1 MVAIEKSMAFSL
13 YYKILKDFS
22 FFYLSI
28 NIQDII
34 NGGLKMSN
42 QLNYQ
47 SLSDKVAEH
56 LKREIFLENYQ
67 GGDRILESKV
77 ADELNVSR
85 APVREAIKELE
96 NAGLVETIP
105 RKGSFVVSFEES
117 DIKEI
122 FEIRVILE
130 GRMMEIIIENDLLDE
145 EDFNHLEH
153 LIEEMLLIVKK
164 DLPDNEKVVEL
175 NNKDIAFHE
184 YLWGK
189 TDRKFTQRILKVIY
203 NQLKLAMIID
213 SRKEDSLEESV
224 KEHYAII
231 NNLKEKNI
239 KEIRQSLIDHIVSY
253 NESLM
258 SQKEIY
264 PSI

>member
-1 MVAIEKSMAFSL
+1 
-13 YYKILKDFS
+13 
-22 FFYLSI
+22 
-28 NIQDII
+28 
-34 NGGLKMSN
+34 MSN

-47 SLSDKVAEH
+47 SLSDKVAEY

-67 GGDRILESKV
+67 GGDRIFEARV
-77 ADELNVSR
+77 AEELNVSR

-105 RKGSFVVSFEES
+105 RKGSFVISFEES

-130 GRMMEIIIENDLLDE
+130 GRMMEIIIQNDLLDE
-145 EDFNHLEH
+145 EDFNHLEY

-175 NNKDIAFHE
+175 NNKDIAFHK
-184 YLWGK
+184 YLWEK

-213 SRKEDSLEESV
+213 SRKEDNLEESV
-224 KEHYAII
+224 KEHYDII
-231 NNLKEKNI
+231 KNLKEKNLN
-239 KEIRQSLIDHIVSY
+239 EIRQSLIDHIVSY

-264 PSI
+264 PNI